1 MYNIKQTINYMCLQ
15 CCVMNL
21 HVASILLFDMEKRVP
36 EIWQQNS
43 IRAPCQTNA
52 DKLHASL
59 NSQGWLCKKY
69 LNLGA
74 KEHHVCRGKHV
85 RRTVNTNHWEGA
97 KSKLEKP
104 TTELVH
110 MITCFPRLLNLQSI
124 KVHCSTTPKNLL
136 AFPNRLLTKCRLR
149 YLLIKTTC
157 LSRCHCFTTPQAP
170 SPAEKV
176 VNRLASMPV
185 ASALNTRL
193 HSVEASACVPHGA
206 PLRGGVKLKLK
217 SVTGSGHELICR
229 RFFLKANPPKAT
241 QQFLGLPIF

>member
-1 MYNIKQTINYMCLQ
+1 MLLRFCCLTWK
-15 CCVMNL
+15 
-21 HVASILLFDMEKRVP
+21 KRVP

-110 MITCFPRLLNLQSI
+110 IITCFPHLLNLQSI

-170 SPAEKV
+170 GPAEKV
-176 VNRLASMPV
+176 VKRLASMPV

-206 PLRGGVKLKLK
+206 PLRAGVNPKLLR
-217 SVTGSGHELICR
+217 STGSGHELICQ
-229 RFFLKANPPKAT
+229 RFFE
-241 QQFLGLPIF
+241 G